1 MDTAHLKRAQ
11 DGHDTLHK
19 AEVWDVSQNVDRFQS
34 KLGVGPAVTPGGIV
48 FVTNMQRA
56 LLGSELLALHGIS
69 PSRLLIGNE
78 TQRDLQDLAGNA
90 MSTPVICKPIK

>member
-1 MDTAHLKRAQ
+1 MDIAHLKRAR
-11 DGHDTLHK
+11 DGYDTLYK
-19 AEVWDVSQNVDRFQS
+19 SEVWDVSQNVDRFQS

-69 PSRLLIGNE
+69 PSRLFIGNE